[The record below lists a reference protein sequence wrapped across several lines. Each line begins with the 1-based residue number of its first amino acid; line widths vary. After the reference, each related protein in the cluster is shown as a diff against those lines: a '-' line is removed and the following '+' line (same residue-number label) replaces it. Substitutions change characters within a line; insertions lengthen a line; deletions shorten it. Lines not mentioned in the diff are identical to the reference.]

1 MGAIQSAINQGIATA
16 GVLYSQS
23 DLAEQRKKQ
32 FADKRELKDI
42 DAQLGKLAPAR
53 ESLQREASVIGET
66 DIGDIQKLP
75 KEEREYALN
84 AEEHRLNKMKAGS
97 ELYHGMTVGLNRRKF
112 ELTKDPNDLYEAQIQ
127 MANQKWNQS
136 AYDERRAEIANART
150 QDQMRQ
156 AKSIKP
162 NNFYKELREME
173 LNDKQE

>member
-1 MGAIQSAINQGIATA
+1 MGAIQSAINQGLATA

-23 DLAEQRKKQ
+23 ATAEQRKKD

-42 DAQLGKLAPAR
+42 NAQLEQLAPAR

-75 KEEREYALN
+75 KEERKYALDV
-84 AEEHRLNKMKAGS
+84 EEDRLNKMKAGS
-97 ELYHGMTVGLNRRKF
+97 ELYHDMTIDLNKRKF
-112 ELTKDPNDLYEAQIQ
+112 ALTKDPNDLYATQRQI
-127 MANQKWNQS
+127 ANQRWNQS

-150 QDQMRQ
+150 RDQMQQ

-162 NNFYKELREME
+162 TNFYKELREME
-173 LNDKQE
+173 LNDKQ